1 MMKKLLSLLLCIT
14 VLFCAGAFTAAAET
28 EKTMATE
35 GYTVVYAS
43 DELEAA
49 AGKLS
54 EYLGKVTGEAPAVAA
69 EAPENAYILIKT
81 DKSEVESG
89 YKLASDGKNITITGS
104 SLQYTVRGVYG
115 FLEKYCGVNC
125 YTSKLTVFKQNTIT
139 LPPEEGYVYTPFF
152 EFTDTDWISPK
163 DGEYS
168 LFNGFN
174 SSEYRE
180 IPAELGG
187 TVDYI
192 SRMAHSLATQF
203 CSRDTYFEE
212 HPEYFCLRG
221 TKRKNS
227 QLCLSNPDVLKIVTD
242 EVFALLEE
250 KHDPDAD
257 LQIISLTQDDNF
269 NFCRCD
275 KCKATDRKYGSHA
288 GTMLEF
294 VNAVAREV
302 KAAGYD
308 NVAIDTFAYQYT
320 RKVPTGIVPE
330 DNVIVRLCSIE
341 CCFSHSFDEPDCKA
355 DAAFLADLEGWSKIC
370 DRLYIWDYCTD
381 FTNYV
386 GIFPDLGV
394 LQRDIQLFY
403 EHNVKGIYEEGNYS
417 GREIDTE
424 FGELRAYMIGKL
436 MQDPYCDIT
445 AVRDDFLNNY
455 YGAGGEYVADFLD
468 IITADAPEKHMG
480 IYHPMSDTLS
490 LSKAQVKECD
500 ELWEQAKNAAEGDA
514 KTNVLH
520 SELSWRYWKMKNH
533 VSEFSS
539 LFGRK
544 DEEKKLTDEINA
556 TNVSWNEFGG
566 VRAFFVELYQ
576 RLAFKLWPVVSFVM
590 NYILYRL

>member
-1 MMKKLLSLLLCIT
+1 MKKKLIAVALCLVMLLS
-14 VLFCAGAFTAAAET
+14 FTAPFASAET
-28 EKTMATE
+28 EKDMSTE
-35 GYTVVYAS
+35 EYTVVYAS
-43 DELEAA
+43 EELAA
-49 AGKLS
+49 AAQKLS
-54 EYLGKVTGEAPAVAA
+54 EYLEKVTGKAPDVVPSAPAG
-69 EAPENAYILIKT
+69 AYILLKT
-81 DKSEVESG
+81 DPSVVGSG
-89 YKLASDGKNITITGS
+89 YEIKADGKNISITGS
-104 SLQYTVRGVYG
+104 TLQYTVRGVYG

-125 YTSKLTVFKQNTIT
+125 YTSKLTVYKQNGIT
-139 LPPEEGYVYTPFF
+139 LPPKEGYVYTPFF

-174 SSEYRE
+174 SDEYRE

-212 HPEYFCLRG
+212 HPEYFALRG
-221 TKRKNS
+221 GKRKNS
-227 QLCLSNPDVLKIVTD
+227 QLCLTNPDVLKIVTD

-275 KCKATDRKYGSHA
+275 KCKAVDRKYGSHA
-288 GTMLEF
+288 GSMLEF

-341 CCFSHSFDEPDCKA
+341 CCFSHPFDEADCKA
-355 DAAFLADLEGWSKIC
+355 NAAFLADLEGWSKIC
-370 DRLYIWDYCTD
+370 DRMYIWDYCTD

-386 GIFPDLGV
+386 GLFPDLGV

-445 AVRDDFLNNY
+445 AVRNDFLDNY
-455 YGAGGEYVADFLD
+455 YGAGGEHIAAFLD
-468 IITADAPEKHMG
+468 IITEDAPEKHMG
-480 IYHPMSDTLS
+480 IYHPMGDTLS
-490 LSKAQVKECD
+490 LSKAQIKECD
-500 ELWEQAKNAAEGDA
+500 ALWEQAKNAAEGEA
-514 KTNVLH
+514 KTNVIH

-533 VSEFSS
+533 ASEFSS

-544 DEEKKLTDEINA
+544 AEKQKLTDEINA
-556 TNVSWNEFGG
+556 ASVVWAEFDGY
-566 VRAFFVELYQ
+566 RAFFVELYQ
-576 RLAFKLWPVVSFVM
+576 RVAFKLYPVVSFVM
-590 NYILYRL
+590 KHILYRL